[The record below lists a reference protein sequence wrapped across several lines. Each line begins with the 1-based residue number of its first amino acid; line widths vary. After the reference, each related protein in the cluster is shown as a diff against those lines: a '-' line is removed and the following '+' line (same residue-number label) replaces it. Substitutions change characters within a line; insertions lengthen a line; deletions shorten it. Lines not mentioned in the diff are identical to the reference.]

1 MTEIMNGRDLS
12 AKVIMNLKKS
22 VEGLKKVGVTPTLA
36 VILVGDDEAS
46 KVYVRNKHRAAEKI
60 GIKTID
66 ETLPADSKQEDVL
79 KMIEKYN
86 NDPDVH
92 GILVQM
98 PLPKHI
104 DEKAIIDAIDPKKDV
119 DGSHPENM
127 GRLFMNE
134 PRALPCTPRG
144 IMELLKEY
152 DIDVR
157 GQEVVIVGRSNIVG
171 RPTLQ
176 LLLQRDA
183 TVTICHSKTQNLK
196 EFTKTADILVVAV
209 GKPKLITKDMVKDG
223 AVVIDVGISRDENG
237 KLSGDVDFENV
248 KDVCSFITPVPGGV
262 ASGPM
267 TATFMLQFFIGVCSA
282 RGLPPCAAPTMP
294 ALSSWSIRRPAL
306 LYPMENRRC
315 IILVLPC
322 WLIITDRAASSKKG
336 SRLPMSPGPL
346 PPATIRASISGL
358 EL

>member
-12 AKVIMNLKKS
+12 AKVKMNLKKS
-22 VEGLKKVGVTPTLA
+22 VEGLKKVGVTPALA

-46 KVYVRNKHRAAEKI
+46 KVYVKNKHRAAEKI

-66 ETLPADSKQEDVL
+66 ETMPADSKQEDVI

-134 PRALPCTPRG
+134 PQALPCTPRG

-157 GQEVVIVGRSNIVG
+157 GQEVVIVGRSNLVG
-171 RPTLQ
+171 RPLAA
-176 LLLQRDA
+176 LMINSSA
-183 TVTICHSKTQNLK
+183 TVT
-196 EFTKTADILVVAV
+196 VAHN
-209 GKPKLITKDMVKDG
+209 
-223 AVVIDVGISRDENG
+223 A
-237 KLSGDVDFENV
+237 
-248 KDVCSFITPVPGGV
+248 
-262 ASGPM
+262 
-267 TATFMLQFFIGVCSA
+267 
-282 RGLPPCAAPTMP
+282 
-294 ALSSWSIRRPAL
+294 
-306 LYPMENRRC
+306 
-315 IILVLPC
+315 
-322 WLIITDRAASSKKG
+322 
-336 SRLPMSPGPL
+336 
-346 PPATIRASISGL
+346 
-358 EL
+358 

>member
-12 AKVIMNLKKS
+12 AKVKMNLKKS
-22 VEGLKKVGVTPTLA
+22 VEGLKKVGVTPALA

-66 ETLPADSKQEDVL
+66 ETMPADSKQEDVI

-134 PRALPCTPRG
+134 PQALPCTPRG

-157 GQEVVIVGRSNIVG
+157 GQEVVIVGRSNLVG
-171 RPTLQ
+171 RPLAA
-176 LLLQRDA
+176 LMINSSA
-183 TVTICHSKTQNLK
+183 TVTVAHSVTHDLQSV
-196 EFTKTADILVVAV
+196 TKKADILVAAV
-209 GKPKLITKDMVKDG
+209 GKAKMFNKDYIKEG
-223 AVVIDVGISRDENG
+223 AVVIDVGINRTAEG
-237 KLSGDVDFENV
+237 QLCGDVDA
-248 KDVCSFITPVPGGV
+248 KDVMGKAAFLTPVPGGV
-262 ASGPM
+262 GPM
-267 TATFMLQFFIGVCSA
+267 TVAMLMKQTVEFAERSVA
-282 RGLPPCAAPTMP
+282 
-294 ALSSWSIRRPAL
+294 
-306 LYPMENRRC
+306 N
-315 IILVLPC
+315 V
-322 WLIITDRAASSKKG
+322 
-336 SRLPMSPGPL
+336 
-346 PPATIRASISGL
+346 
-358 EL
+358 